1 MTRLE
6 IRRATSVRFLCEQ
19 FMNRIFLFLL
29 MVVAAVLSG
38 QFENR
43 AIGQMDSV
51 FYTPP
56 YVRAGEFSPRE
67 VQPYQMSSSF
77 ESKFVPLSSKEAG
90 NFSQFTTPSLSV
102 GPSMPPSNLNF
113 PSNANP
119 VIPGSTSAVQ
129 PTPIPIAPRQPFLA
143 QPQLTAQRAVVRPP
157 QVVSRP
163 SSRRSVLQY
172 QASTIPSLNIK
183 DGKSIQLTSASFP
196 ARTATPL
203 PVQAGGSASGSVVQQ
218 TAIRQAT
225 LGLAPPRI
233 STVPA
238 VAQAPSTNLPTTVCC
253 LPPSAYQNVVG
264 TSKNPPAG
272 VTLQN
277 MPPGTYVGRGLVG
290 QPAAYIDGQPLRN
303 LIRYITF

>member
-1 MTRLE
+1 MARLE

-56 YVRAGEFSPRE
+56 YVRAGEFSLRE

-119 VIPGSTSAVQ
+119 VNLGSTSAVQ
-129 PTPIPIAPRQPFLA
+129 PRDSNRPSTAIPCTAAIDGSAGSCSSTAGSEPTE
-143 QPQLTAQRAVVRPP
+143 LTALGFAVSGV
-157 QVVSRP
+157 
-163 SSRRSVLQY
+163 
-172 QASTIPSLNIK
+172 
-183 DGKSIQLTSASFP
+183 DH
-196 ARTATPL
+196 
-203 PVQAGGSASGSVVQQ
+203 PV
-218 TAIRQAT
+218 
-225 LGLAPPRI
+225 P
-233 STVPA
+233 
-238 VAQAPSTNLPTTVCC
+238 
-253 LPPSAYQNVVG
+253 
-264 TSKNPPAG
+264 
-272 VTLQN
+272 
-277 MPPGTYVGRGLVG
+277 
-290 QPAAYIDGQPLRN
+290 
-303 LIRYITF
+303 

>member
-1 MTRLE
+1 
-6 IRRATSVRFLCEQ
+6 
-19 FMNRIFLFLL
+19 MNRIFLFLL
-29 MVVAAVLSG
+29 MAVAAVLSG

-51 FYTPP
+51 FDTPP
-56 YVRAGEFSPRE
+56 YVRAGDFSLHE

-102 GPSMPPSNLNF
+102 IPSKPPSNLNF
-113 PSNANP
+113 PSSNTISVNP
-119 VIPGSTSAVQ
+119 GTTSAFQ
-129 PTPIPIAPRQPFLA
+129 PTPIPIAPRQPFLV

-172 QASTIPSLNIK
+172 QASTIPALNIK

-196 ARTATPL
+196 ARTASQL
-203 PVQAGGSASGSVVQQ
+203 PAQAVGSVGGPVVQQ
-218 TAIRQAT
+218 TAVRQAT
-225 LGLAPPRI
+225 LGLSPPRI
-233 STVPA
+233 STVPV
-238 VAQAPSTNLPTTVCC
+238 VAQASSANLPATICC

-264 TSKNPPAG
+264 TSKNPTG